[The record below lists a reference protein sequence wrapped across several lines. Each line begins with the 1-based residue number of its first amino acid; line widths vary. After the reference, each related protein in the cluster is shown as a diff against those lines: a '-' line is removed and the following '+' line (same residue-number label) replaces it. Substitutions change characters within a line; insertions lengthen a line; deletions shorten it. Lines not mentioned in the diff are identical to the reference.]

1 MKAIARILTAGLALL
16 ALACTGGEKQAGKP
30 FEELPVIQQDQ
41 LWSFF
46 EAIKADLP
54 EYLQSE
60 ENLKSY
66 RIQHE
71 EMQDGALGDGEG
83 YSEPWYSSENCIFW
97 SEYLILPDDY
107 DWSTEED
114 NAEHPYATLDGYMNP
129 DGTRIY
135 GILRSGVYS
144 NEGDKE
150 NPVKCYWYDIA
161 SGKVSPAEFL
171 VDKPV
176 TADMLGEDALLHY
189 GADNLYYS
197 LKNGKFS
204 NNYYDRGFEVYIE
217 DVGDSGVRYDWDGT
231 QFKQV
236 ERKHQMALFG
246 YGFSNI
252 MLGENMPFSIPG
264 YSIDPVEGDNPYEHI
279 FDVKKEGESEPTL
292 VFHTNSSY
300 ELYEIE
306 ICTDRYASVYNIYPG
321 MPYTQ
326 FKDIVDE
333 MGSWYE
339 EAPYISIID
348 DMDEDFVIIYCG
360 FDEEFY
366 YKVAKKDYIGNQMF
380 KPTAKID
387 RVVATHAVG

>member
-83 YSEPWYSSENCIFW
+83 YPEPWYSSENCIFW

-107 DWSTEED
+107 DWSTEEE

-150 NPVKCYWYDIA
+150 NPVKCYWYDIT

-176 TADMLGEDALLHY
+176 TAGVAGLRAAM
-189 GADNLYYS
+189 
-197 LKNGKFS
+197 
-204 NNYYDRGFEVYIE
+204 RG
-217 DVGDSGVRYDWDGT
+217 T
-231 QFKQV
+231 
-236 ERKHQMALFG
+236 A
-246 YGFSNI
+246 
-252 MLGENMPFSIPG
+252 
-264 YSIDPVEGDNPYEHI
+264 
-279 FDVKKEGESEPTL
+279 
-292 VFHTNSSY
+292 SST
-300 ELYEIE
+300 I
-306 ICTDRYASVYNIYPG
+306 
-321 MPYTQ
+321 
-326 FKDIVDE
+326 
-333 MGSWYE
+333 
-339 EAPYISIID
+339 
-348 DMDEDFVIIYCG
+348 
-360 FDEEFY
+360 
-366 YKVAKKDYIGNQMF
+366 
-380 KPTAKID
+380 
-387 RVVATHAVG
+387 